1 MYICT
6 LYLHY
11 LHYFLFTLFIDVYNL
26 FYLYFLLY
34 LLISFFINTF
44 IFICFFCVAV
54 FLTQCFILFVDKRVV
69 LSLLLLNLT
78 FSCPRSQNGDPV
90 NDCITHEI
98 KVYNNN
104 NNNNNKNN
112 DINNNNTNNN
122 KTNNNNNDNDIYS

>member
-1 MYICT
+1 M
-6 LYLHY
+6 
-11 LHYFLFTLFIDVYNL
+11 
-26 FYLYFLLY
+26 
-34 LLISFFINTF
+34 
-44 IFICFFCVAV
+44 
-54 FLTQCFILFVDKRVV
+54 

-90 NDCITHEI
+90 SDCITHEI

-122 KTNNNNNDNDIYS
+122 KTNNNNNNDNDIDS